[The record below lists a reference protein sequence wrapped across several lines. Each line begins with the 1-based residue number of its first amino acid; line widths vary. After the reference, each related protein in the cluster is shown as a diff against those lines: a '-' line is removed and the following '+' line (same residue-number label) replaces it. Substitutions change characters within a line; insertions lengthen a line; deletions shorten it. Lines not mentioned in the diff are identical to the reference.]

1 MVRLTGICNAI
12 ASGTDYI
19 CSVSGHSRRMTVC
32 RKHGSNI
39 TVMAHAHHHGHRIS
53 ATASRAF
60 KWGIAL
66 NLIFVIAEFIFGY
79 ISGSM
84 GLMSDAGHNLSDVAS
99 MALALMACI
108 LATRHATDRYTYGY
122 KKSTILVSVANAVIL
137 LAAVAII
144 IFESIE
150 KIINPVDVESE
161 WIMIVAGIGVLV
173 NGFTTWLFN
182 KDKGRDLNIKATYM
196 HMLADTLVSVG
207 VIVSGAVIKFTG
219 WNIIDPVI
227 GLVIAAIILYST
239 WDILKD
245 SIRLALDGTP
255 EQFDVDDICRRMEAV
270 DGVEEVHHIHIWAI
284 STTEYALTS
293 HVVVRDISRM
303 YEIKDRLKSLLK
315 DAGISHSTLEFE
327 DCSHHCEDEVCCR

>member
-1 MVRLTGICNAI
+1 M
-12 ASGTDYI
+12 
-19 CSVSGHSRRMTVC
+19 
-32 RKHGSNI
+32 
-39 TVMAHAHHHGHRIS
+39 
-53 ATASRAF
+53 AF

-66 NLIFVIAEFIFGY
+66 NLIFVIAEFTAGY
-79 ISGSM
+79 ISRSV

-108 LATRHATDRYTYGY
+108 LATRHATGKYTYGY
-122 KKSTILVSVANAVIL
+122 KKSTILVSVANAIIL
-137 LAAVAII
+137 IAAVGVI

-150 KIINPVDVESE
+150 KIVRPVEVEGE
-161 WIMIVAGIGVLV
+161 WIIIVAGIGVLV

-196 HMLADTLVSVG
+196 HMLADTLVSIG
-207 VIVSGAVIKFTG
+207 VIVSGVIIKFTG
-219 WNIIDPVI
+219 WNIIDPII

-255 EQFDVDDICRRMEAV
+255 EQFDVEDIERQMEAE

-284 STTEYALTS
+284 STTEYALTA
-293 HVVVRDISRM
+293 HVVISDIDNM
-303 YEIKDRLKSLLK
+303 HLIKERLKALLGSI
-315 DAGISHSTLEFE
+315 GIAHSTLEFE
-327 DCSHHCEDEVCCR
+327 DKAHHCNDESCCQ

>member
-1 MVRLTGICNAI
+1 M
-12 ASGTDYI
+12 
-19 CSVSGHSRRMTVC
+19 
-32 RKHGSNI
+32 
-39 TVMAHAHHHGHRIS
+39 
-53 ATASRAF
+53 AF

-66 NLIFVIAEFIFGY
+66 NLIFVIAEFTAGY
-79 ISGSM
+79 ISRSV

-108 LATRHATDRYTYGY
+108 LATRHATGKYTYGY
-122 KKSTILVSVANAVIL
+122 KKSTILVSVANAIIL
-137 LAAVAII
+137 IAAVGVI

-150 KIINPVDVESE
+150 KIVRPVEVEGE
-161 WIMIVAGIGVLV
+161 WIIIVAGIGVII

-196 HMLADTLVSVG
+196 HMLADTLVSIG
-207 VIVSGAVIKFTG
+207 VIVSGVIIKFTG
-219 WNIIDPVI
+219 WNIIDPII

-255 EQFDVDDICRRMEAV
+255 EQFDVENIERQMEAE

-284 STTEYALTS
+284 STTEYALTA
-293 HVVVRDISRM
+293 HVVISDIDNM
-303 YEIKDRLKSLLK
+303 HLIKERLKALLGSI
-315 DAGISHSTLEFE
+315 GIAHSTLEFE
-327 DCSHHCEDEVCCR
+327 DKTHHCNDESCCQ

>member
-1 MVRLTGICNAI
+1 
-12 ASGTDYI
+12 
-19 CSVSGHSRRMTVC
+19 
-32 RKHGSNI
+32 
-39 TVMAHAHHHGHRIS
+39 MAHIHHHSHGIS

-66 NLIFVIAEFIFGY
+66 NIIFVIAEFIFGY

-108 LATRHATDRYTYGY
+108 LATRHATGKYTYGY

-137 LAAVAII
+137 LVAVAII

-255 EQFDVDDICRRMEAV
+255 EQFDVDDICRRMESV

-284 STTEYALTS
+284 STTEYAITS
-293 HVVVRDISRM
+293 HIVVRDISRM
-303 YEIKDRLKSLLK
+303 HEIKDRLKSLLK

-327 DCSHHCEDEVCCR
+327 DCSHHCEDETCCQ

>member
-1 MVRLTGICNAI
+1 
-12 ASGTDYI
+12 
-19 CSVSGHSRRMTVC
+19 
-32 RKHGSNI
+32 
-39 TVMAHAHHHGHRIS
+39 MAHNHHHSHGIS

-66 NLIFVIAEFIFGY
+66 NIIFVIAEFIFGY

-108 LATRHATDRYTYGY
+108 LATRHATGRYTYGY

-137 LAAVAII
+137 LVAVAII

-255 EQFDVDDICRRMEAV
+255 EQFDVDDICRRMESV

-284 STTEYALTS
+284 STTEYAITS
-293 HVVVRDISRM
+293 HIVVRDISRM
-303 YEIKDRLKSLLK
+303 HEIKDRLKSLLK

-327 DCSHHCEDEVCCR
+327 DCSHHCEDETCCQ

>member
-1 MVRLTGICNAI
+1 
-12 ASGTDYI
+12 
-19 CSVSGHSRRMTVC
+19 
-32 RKHGSNI
+32 
-39 TVMAHAHHHGHRIS
+39 MAHIHHHSHGIS

-66 NLIFVIAEFIFGY
+66 NIIFVIAEFIFGY

-108 LATRHATDRYTYGY
+108 LATRHATGRYTYGY

-137 LAAVAII
+137 LVAVAII

-255 EQFDVDDICRRMEAV
+255 EQFDVDDICRRMESV

-284 STTEYALTS
+284 STTEYAITS
-293 HVVVRDISRM
+293 HIVVRDISRM
-303 YEIKDRLKSLLK
+303 HEIKDRLKSLLK

-327 DCSHHCEDEVCCR
+327 DCCHHCEDETCCQ

>member
-1 MVRLTGICNAI
+1 
-12 ASGTDYI
+12 
-19 CSVSGHSRRMTVC
+19 
-32 RKHGSNI
+32 
-39 TVMAHAHHHGHRIS
+39 MAHIHHHSHGIS

-66 NLIFVIAEFIFGY
+66 NIIFVIAEFIFGY

-108 LATRHATDRYTYGY
+108 LATRHATGKYTYGY

-137 LAAVAII
+137 LVAVAII

-255 EQFDVDDICRRMEAV
+255 EQFDVDDICRRMESV

-284 STTEYALTS
+284 STTEYAITS
-293 HVVVRDISRM
+293 HIVVRDISRM
-303 YEIKDRLKSLLK
+303 HEIKDRLKSLLK

-327 DCSHHCEDEVCCR
+327 DCCHHCEDETCCQ